1 MRRIPALVAALGVG
15 VLCVSPACATG
26 DIQDVTN
33 QAWRG
38 VAIVPS
44 DTAQLA
50 APTDALYTEGT
61 SGNAACTMVVRFTG
75 APTTSV
81 TLSFLTPGFPYPFSV
96 IQVMN
101 TGTTCTGIVG
111 LYRSP
116 H

>member
-1 MRRIPALVAALGVG
+1 MSRLSALALLCCVLLLIASRAWAAG
-15 VLCVSPACATG
+15 T
-26 DIQDVTN
+26 IQDVTN

-38 VAIVPS
+38 VAITPS

-61 SGNAACTMVVRFTG
+61 GGNAACTMVVRFTG